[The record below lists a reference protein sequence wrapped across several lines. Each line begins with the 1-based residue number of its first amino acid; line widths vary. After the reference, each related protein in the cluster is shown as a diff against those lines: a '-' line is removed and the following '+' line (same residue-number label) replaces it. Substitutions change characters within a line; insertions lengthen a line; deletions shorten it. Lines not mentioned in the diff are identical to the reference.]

1 MHHSAHIQQQMG
13 PQSNCSS
20 SSEFDEMG
28 EQPLQFLFSRFAFIP
43 GVTLAQREPSPERR
57 FRAVLVAIETDAK
70 QHLETKDENDKLTS
84 NVARI
89 RARRNKLLDI
99 NQRLIHDA
107 HRLRK
112 ERDRAEAKI
121 VLPRI
126 STPSGCPRR
135 VSDTETSSRHSR
147 PSTPRRDRCASR
159 GSIRSP
165 AWMDDWTV
173 VAEGA
178 RVHTNM
184 AWSQEERAAAQCEH
198 DLRQQVRI
206 SAKTILTLSTQANES
221 TAQIA
226 RLREELVQTKK
237 GHAQDLMRYRD
248 DLEKAQATISVKE
261 KALRELNNKKEHD
274 EGELRTMLAETDEGE
289 LRTMLAE
296 TDEHAKNYLQRLCD
310 TDHELNK
317 ALQKIKCLETG
328 SHSHG
333 RRVERTLVASQKQ
346 VQEHE
351 NTIVFLKTSLKR
363 AEEAQASGREKAEW
377 DSKRVKKLEAELE
390 EVKKERDTM
399 RPYWDGMLE
408 RTQDL
413 AALVE

>member
-1 MHHSAHIQQQMG
+1 
-13 PQSNCSS
+13 
-20 SSEFDEMG
+20 MG
-28 EQPLQFLFSRFAFIP
+28 EQPLQFLLSRFAFIP
-43 GVTLAQREPSPERR
+43 GVTLAQREPSPESR

-70 QHLETKDENDKLTS
+70 QHLETKDENDKVSHALVFGPSRRLTFSFCFPHVTHSHTNLRRLMSHQLTS

-89 RARRNKLLDI
+89 RAHRNKLLDI

-165 AWMDDWTV
+165 AWMDDLTV

-178 RVHTNM
+178 RIHTNM
-184 AWSQEERAAAQCEH
+184 AWSQEELAAAQCEH

-226 RLREELVQTKK
+226 RIREELVQTKK

-248 DLEKAQATISVKE
+248 DLEKARATISVKE

-274 EGELRTMLAETDEGE
+274 EGELRTMLAETDE
-289 LRTMLAE
+289 
-296 TDEHAKNYLQRLCD
+296 HAKNYLRRLCD
-310 TDHELNK
+310 TDHELNE

-363 AEEAQASGREKAEW
+363 AEETQASGREKAEW

-390 EVKKERDTM
+390 E
-399 RPYWDGMLE
+399 
-408 RTQDL
+408 
-413 AALVE
+413 

>member
-20 SSEFDEMG
+20 SSEFNEMG
-28 EQPLQFLFSRFAFIP
+28 EQPLQFLLSRFAFIP
-43 GVTLAQREPSPERR
+43 GVTLAQREPSPESR

-70 QHLETKDENDKLTS
+70 QHLETKDENDK
-84 NVARI
+84 
-89 RARRNKLLDI
+89 
-99 NQRLIHDA
+99 RLIHDA

-165 AWMDDWTV
+165 AWMDDLTV

-178 RVHTNM
+178 RIHTNM
-184 AWSQEERAAAQCEH
+184 VWSQEELAAAQCEH

-248 DLEKAQATISVKE
+248 DLEKARATISVKE

-274 EGELRTMLAETDEGE
+274 EGELRTMLAETDE
-289 LRTMLAE
+289 
-296 TDEHAKNYLQRLCD
+296 HAKNYLQRLCD
-310 TDHELNK
+310 TDHELNE

-363 AEEAQASGREKAEW
+363 AEEAQASGHEKAEW

-390 EVKKERDTM
+390 E
-399 RPYWDGMLE
+399 
-408 RTQDL
+408 
-413 AALVE
+413 